1 MARPKNSATVEL
13 GKAVDLT
20 AGMIERMGCPAG
32 KSQVFLR
39 DAKAPG
45 LAVRMTSAGTKSFVF
60 ESKLDRK
67 TIRRTIGSV
76 KSWAIDQAR
85 IESNRLRVLL
95 DNGTDPRD
103 IDRQR
108 VLDRAK
114 AEKKNLVNLF
124 VENDHPHSR
133 Q

>member
-20 AGMIERMGCPAG
+20 AGMIERLSCPVG
-32 KSQVFLR
+32 KSQAFLR

-45 LAVRMTSAGTKSFVF
+45 LSVRVTPKGTKSFVF

-76 KSWAIDQAR
+76 KSWPIDQAR

-95 DNGTDPRD
+95 DSGTDPRD

-108 VLDRAK
+108 VIDRAQ
-114 AEKKNLVNLF
+114 AEKKNLVEALT
-124 VENDHPHSR
+124 VAEVWAMR
-133 Q
+133 L